1 MLDWVI
7 KITQSPNLMYA
18 RLPPLADGIHVL
30 QVLVI
35 VGLAPPEDLV
45 GGVASEDK
53 VNAHMFM
60 PGDDA
65 GRFIQK
71 HFIADDRHNLPPSF
85 DEDYIKEITIFIPF
99 IHFNNIRLKYMI
111 LR

>member
-1 MLDWVI
+1 MDWVI
-7 KITQSPNLMYA
+7 KITQSPNPMYA
-18 RLPPLADGIHVL
+18 RLPPLADCVHFL

-35 VGLAPPEDLV
+35 VGLTPPEDLV
-45 GGVASEDK
+45 CGVASEDK
-53 VNAHMFM
+53 LNAHILVT
-60 PGDDA
+60 GDDA
-65 GRFIQK
+65 GSFIQK

-99 IHFNNIRLKYMI
+99 IHFNNIRLKYMN

>member
-1 MLDWVI
+1 MI
-7 KITQSPNLMYA
+7 KITQLPNPMYA
-18 RLPPLADGIHVL
+18 KLPLLANGIHVL

-45 GGVASEDK
+45 FGVASEDK
-53 VNAHMFM
+53 VNAHILVT
-60 PGDDA
+60 GDDV
-65 GRFIQK
+65 GSFIQK

-85 DEDYIKEITIFIPF
+85 DEDYIKEITIFISF